1 MATALHCSSQTC
13 RSTYMFVLVMISG
26 FSPATAFASE
36 QPPACW
42 LAYEDCA
49 RQAAGDPT
57 WRSVCYADF
66 SSCTGKQPLP
76 ACPASGT
83 LDICIAYRAEC
94 RSFSGSDATL
104 LDQCADDYDACTF
117 AHGC

>member
-1 MATALHCSSQTC
+1 MAGTYGRLRWAVPIALALAGLLSA
-13 RSTYMFVLVMISG
+13 
-26 FSPATAFASE
+26 ATVAASE
-36 QPPACW
+36 QPQQCW

-66 SSCTGKQPLP
+66 SSCTGKEPLP
-76 ACPASGT
+76 ACPASGSVDACT
-83 LDICIAYRAEC
+83 AYREEC
-94 RSFSGSDATL
+94 RSLSGSDATL
-104 LDQCADDYDACTF
+104 LGQCADDYDACTF

>member
-1 MATALHCSSQTC
+1 M
-13 RSTYMFVLVMISG
+13 
-26 FSPATAFASE
+26 ASE
-36 QPPACW
+36 QPQACW
-42 LAYEDCA
+42 LTYEDCA

-66 SSCTGKQPLP
+66 ASCTGKEPLP

-83 LDICIAYRAEC
+83 LDICTAYREEC

-104 LDQCADDYDACTF
+104 LGQCADDYDACTF